1 MWFCAL
7 LCLLEGVD
15 GVNAMVVCIG
25 ALVLERSLY
34 WKGNIVCRRRSNAAI
49 IIARGKGKIDIVQ
62 RTPFGYQRLRRSY
75 KLQGY
80 PMADTAPMQA
90 HASPQSKTAQ
100 TSRTLIPSTMERVC
114 ATDTAM
120 DDKMHCQQTGG
131 IGSYKMRAAAP

>member
-1 MWFCAL
+1 M
-7 LCLLEGVD
+7 LCSSEVVEC
-15 GVNAMVVCIG
+15 VNATEVWREV
-25 ALVLERSLY
+25 LVQWQFGRQPFIQNETDINQQFCGLRCAKEQRSILCSL
-34 WKGNIVCRRRSNAAI
+34 VH
-49 IIARGKGKIDIVQ
+49 
-62 RTPFGYQRLRRSY
+62 FGWYQLRRSY

>member
-1 MWFCAL
+1 
-7 LCLLEGVD
+7 
-15 GVNAMVVCIG
+15 
-25 ALVLERSLY
+25 
-34 WKGNIVCRRRSNAAI
+34 
-49 IIARGKGKIDIVQ
+49 
-62 RTPFGYQRLRRSY
+62 
-75 KLQGY
+75 
-80 PMADTAPMQA
+80 MADTAPMQA